1 MPEQQGISDEE
12 RTIEALLRAAGPRP
26 QPPDSLAAEVR
37 TAVAAEWRARSA
49 ARSRRRFAIVSTL
62 AAGLATMAIAAW
74 LMRPDG
80 AAVPQVVASLERSET
95 QLESRSAGGDW
106 RPVQVGDPIMAPG
119 ELRSRNGQGAALKLA
134 SGVDLRIDGDTQ
146 LALAD
151 AHRADLIEGA
161 IYVDSGLPTEA
172 PDRDLV
178 IGTPQGTVHHLGT
191 QYQVR
196 LTDDGLSVAV
206 REGRVSLV
214 APRGSYTGAAGEQLL
229 LTARGMERR
238 SIAPHS
244 ADWNWVADI
253 SPPFD
258 IEGRSVEEFLAWAS
272 RETGRNI
279 RFVAPGSQQLAR
291 ETRLRGSIEGL
302 HPGEALEAVLA
313 TTRLN
318 PTIRDGEIEISLR
331 D

>member
-1 MPEQQGISDEE
+1 MPEPQGRPDEE
-12 RTIEALLRAAGPRP
+12 RTIEALLRAVGPRS
-26 QPPDSLAAEVR
+26 QPPDSMAAEVR
-37 TAVAAEWRARSA
+37 AAVAAEWRARA
-49 ARSRRRFAIVSTL
+49 AAKSRRRFTIVSAL
-62 AAGLATMAIAAW
+62 AAGLATVAVASW
-74 LMRPDG
+74 LMWPSG
-80 AAVPQVVASLERSET
+80 APVPQVVASLERSEA
-95 QLESRSAGGDW
+95 QLESRGAGGDW
-106 RPVQVGDPIMAPG
+106 QPVQVGDPIMAPG
-119 ELRSRNGQGAALKLA
+119 ELRSRGGRGAALKLA
-134 SGVDLRIDGDTQ
+134 TGVDLRIDGDTRIT
-146 LALAD
+146 LAD
-151 AHRADLIEGA
+151 AHHVELIDGA
-161 IYVDSGLPTEA
+161 IYVDSGLRTVA
-172 PDRDLV
+172 PDRDLL

-229 LTARGMERR
+229 LTPRGMERR

-244 ADWNWVADI
+244 ADWGWVAEI

-272 RETGRNI
+272 RETGRSI
-279 RFVAPGSQQLAR
+279 RFVSPGSQQLAS

-302 HPGEALEAVLA
+302 DPGEALEAVLA

-318 PTIRDGEIEISLR
+318 PTIREGEIEIRLR